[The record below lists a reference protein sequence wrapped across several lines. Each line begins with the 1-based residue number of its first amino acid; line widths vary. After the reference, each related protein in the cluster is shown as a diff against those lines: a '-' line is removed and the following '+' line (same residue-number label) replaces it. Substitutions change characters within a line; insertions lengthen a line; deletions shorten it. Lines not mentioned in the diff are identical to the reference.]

1 MKKITNIS
9 LIILLLTSLSSCFK
23 DNKVAFDSMTLVE
36 FQDAIV
42 NSNALGK
49 TFPLLAST
57 NVAQVRVLRI
67 NLVGAQR
74 DKDEIIKFS
83 VDPTE
88 STAVAGTN
96 YDLAGVSSITIPAKS
111 SFGELKVNIL
121 KAPAQSGKTV
131 NLVFILEGNGTDIK
145 ANTNYRKVGYRIT
158 LL

>member
-1 MKKITNIS
+1 MKKIINIS
-9 LIILLLTSLSSCFK
+9 LIVLITTTLFSCFK
-23 DNKVAFDSMTLVE
+23 DNKATFDSMTLVE
-36 FQDAIV
+36 FQDAVV

-57 NVAQVRVLRI
+57 NAAQVKVLRI

-74 DKDEIIKFS
+74 DKDETIKFS

-121 KAPAQSGKTV
+121 KAPAQTGKTV
-131 NLVFILEGNGTDIK
+131 NLVFILEGNGTDINPN
-145 ANTNYRKVGYRIT
+145 ANYKKVGYRIT
-158 LL
+158 L